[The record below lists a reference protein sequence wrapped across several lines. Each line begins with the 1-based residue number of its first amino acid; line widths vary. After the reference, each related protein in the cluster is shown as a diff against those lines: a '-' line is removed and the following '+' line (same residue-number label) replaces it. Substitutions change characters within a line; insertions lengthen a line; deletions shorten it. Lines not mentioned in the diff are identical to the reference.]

1 MCKCADAVNR
11 NSAESYYAYFIEDGE
26 VVYDPPEQIPVPKPT
41 NPDRGRFREVV
52 DGLDS
57 DPTPVSYR
65 GTGLTAVEDP
75 YSSDQGGASS
85 PVMGKHTSGDKGR
98 KRISQVVVDASKR
111 SKRRMTSCT
120 IQ

>member
-1 MCKCADAVNR
+1 MNR

-26 VVYDPPEQIPVPKPT
+26 VVYDPPEQIPIPIPKPAI
-41 NPDRGRFREVV
+41 PDRGRFREAV

-57 DPTPVSYR
+57 NATPTGYR
-65 GTGLTAVEDP
+65 GVSLAIVEGS
-75 YSSDQGGASS
+75 YSLDQGGVPS
-85 PVMGKHTSGDKGR
+85 PMMDKRPSGDKGK
-98 KRISQVVVDASKR
+98 KRISQVIVDVSKR